1 MKNFRFFD
9 HLKTEWNQ
17 SRYMYFILH
26 LFWAVM
32 EHDLVGFIK
41 SIIVILTSVMPWN
54 DERFLALKLRK
65 CNLCQRSLKNII
77 FFFHLY
83 RRLLLWVKK
92 VLFSSIALPGRSDC
106 FYFFHKAA
114 QFVFAVSL
122 PVFIAVELPK
132 LLQKAIIQQI
142 TDVKLFAYPLKQQDH
157 FSTHGINTTF
167 HQIIQHHNVLHLEA
181 VSNAEQPVHNDSYE
195 DICPLLFHRHVSSRF
210 REEIWMF
217 L

>member
-1 MKNFRFFD
+1 MKPFRFFD

-77 FFFHLY
+77 FFF
-83 RRLLLWVKK
+83 
-92 VLFSSIALPGRSDC
+92 S
-106 FYFFHKAA
+106 
-114 QFVFAVSL
+114 SL
-122 PVFIAVELPK
+122 PSSSFMGKKGAFFLHRTSGSLRLFLFFPQSGAVCFRSFTSGFYSCRTSEVV
-132 LLQKAIIQQI
+132 
-142 TDVKLFAYPLKQQDH
+142 TEGYYP
-157 FSTHGINTTF
+157 TNHG
-167 HQIIQHHNVLHLEA
+167 
-181 VSNAEQPVHNDSYE
+181 
-195 DICPLLFHRHVSSRF
+195 R
-210 REEIWMF
+210 
-217 L
+217 

>member
-1 MKNFRFFD
+1 MQFMSK
-9 HLKTEWNQ
+9 
-17 SRYMYFILH
+17 
-26 LFWAVM
+26 
-32 EHDLVGFIK
+32 K
-41 SIIVILTSVMPWN
+41 SQ
-54 DERFLALKLRK
+54 KYH
-65 CNLCQRSLKNII
+65 

-92 VLFSSIALPGRSDC
+92 VLFFLHRPSGSLRLFS
-106 FYFFHKAA
+106 FFPQSGAK
-114 QFVFAVSL
+114 FVFAVSL

-142 TDVKLFAYPLKQQDH
+142 TDVKLFAYPLKQHDH

-167 HQIIQHHNVLHLEA
+167 HQIIQYHNVLHLEA

-210 REEIWMF
+210 RKEI
-217 L
+217 

>member
-1 MKNFRFFD
+1 MKPFRFFD

-54 DERFLALKLRK
+54 DERFLALKLPK

-77 FFFHLY
+77 FFCHLY
-83 RRLLLWVKK
+83 LRLLLWVKK
-92 VLFSSIALPGRSDC
+92 VLHRTFGSLRLFS
-106 FYFFHKAA
+106 FFPQSGAK
-114 QFVFAVSL
+114 FVFAVSL

-142 TDVKLFAYPLKQQDH
+142 TDVKLFAYPLKQNDH

-181 VSNAEQPVHNDSYE
+181 VSNAEQPVHNDSHE
-195 DICPLLFHRHVSSRF
+195 DICPLLLHRHASSRF

-217 L
+217 LW

>member
-1 MKNFRFFD
+1 MKPFKFFD

-17 SRYMYFILH
+17 SRCMYFILH

-77 FFFHLY
+77 FFSSLPSSSFMD
-83 RRLLLWVKK
+83 KK
-92 VLFSSIALPGRSDC
+92 GAFFLHRTSGPLRLFS
-106 FYFFHKAA
+106 FFHKAA

-132 LLQKAIIQQI
+132 LLQKTIIQQI
-142 TDVKLFAYPLKQQDH
+142 TDVKLFAYPPKQHDH
-157 FSTHGINTTF
+157 FSTDGINTTF

-210 REEIWMF
+210 RKEIWMF